1 MTMGMKGISIR
12 VENGKISGEA
22 PAGLP
27 DGEYVLA
34 LMEPDDETDEAA
46 AAALEAA
53 LHRGLDDVRHGRTR
67 AADEFAAELLGA
79 RVGHGPT

>member
-34 LMEPDDETDEAA
+34 LVEPDDEETDEADD
-46 AAALEAA
+46 ALEAA
-53 LHRGLDDVRHGRTR
+53 LHRGLDD
-67 AADEFAAELLGA
+67 EFAAELLHA
-79 RVGHGPT
+79 RLADGPT

>member
-1 MTMGMKGISIR
+1 MGMKGISIR

-34 LMEPDDETDEAA
+34 LVEPDDEETDEADD
-46 AAALEAA
+46 ALEAA

-67 AADEFAAELLGA
+67 AADEFAAELLHA
-79 RVGHGPT
+79 RLADGPT